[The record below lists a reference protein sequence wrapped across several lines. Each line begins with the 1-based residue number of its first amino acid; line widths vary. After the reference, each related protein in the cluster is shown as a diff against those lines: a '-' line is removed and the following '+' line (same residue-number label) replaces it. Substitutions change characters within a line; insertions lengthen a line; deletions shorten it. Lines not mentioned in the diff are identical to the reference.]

1 MQERE
6 RDSCVKFLFL
16 SPGLAGRRR
25 LTVEQM
31 LFLVA
36 SVLPLPLA
44 WIPMPELRF
53 GIAQHSDP

>member
-1 MQERE
+1 MQ
-6 RDSCVKFLFL
+6 
-16 SPGLAGRRR
+16 
-25 LTVEQM
+25 QM

-44 WIPMPELRF
+44 WVPIPELRF